1 MLIATDLDGTLIP
14 NAGTTVRA
22 FTAGVLERLDRQ
34 GVPVVFVTGRPLRWL
49 EGLWPH
55 VGAHG
60 VAIASNGAI
69 TFNVPG
75 REVTHLAGIT
85 PTDGLELC
93 RHIAD
98 EMTGA
103 QFAIECVDGIRLDPT
118 YSASA
123 RGGAAPRRAALPDIW
138 DAPAAKLLVRHPDLA
153 GDEFTSRLADVVGD
167 RATVTWSVQGLA
179 EISAP
184 GVTKASALARLCNEL
199 GVPSAQVLAFGDMPN
214 DIPMLQWA
222 GTAYAV
228 ADAHPSV
235 QAIAHRIVPTCAE
248 EGVAQTLDRLIP

>member
-14 NAGTTVRA
+14 NAATMVQA
-22 FTAGVLERLDRQ
+22 FTADVLERLDRQ

-69 TFNVPG
+69 TFNVPA
-75 REVTHLAGIT
+75 REVTHLAGIA
-85 PTDGLELC
+85 PAAGLELC

-98 EMTGA
+98 EMPGV

-118 YSASA
+118 YPSSAH
-123 RGGAAPRRAALPDIW
+123 GGPAPRRASLPDIW
-138 DAPAAKLLVRHPDLA
+138 DVPAAKLLVRHPDLA
-153 GDEFTSRLADVVGD
+153 DDEFTSRLVDVVST
-167 RATVTWSVQGLA
+167 RATVTWSVRGLA

-184 GVTKASALARLCNEL
+184 GVTKASALARLCDDL
-199 GVPSAQVLAFGDMPN
+199 GVPPAQVLAFGDMPN

-222 GTAYAV
+222 GRAFAV

-235 QAIAHRIVPTCAE
+235 RAVAHTIVPSCAE
-248 EGVAQTLDRLIP
+248 QGVAQTLNRLVP

>member
-14 NAGTTVRA
+14 NAGTTVQP
-22 FTAGVLERLDRQ
+22 FTASVLERLDRQ

-75 REVTHLAGIT
+75 REVTHLEGIG
-85 PTDGLELC
+85 PADGLELC

-118 YSASA
+118 YPMSA
-123 RGGAAPRRAALPDIW
+123 RGGSAQRPAPLSNIW
-138 DAPAAKLLVRHPDLA
+138 DSTAAKLLVRHPELA
-153 GDEFTSRLADVVGD
+153 DDEFQTRLAEVVGE

-184 GVTKASALARLCNEL
+184 GVTKASALARLCDEL

-235 QAIAHRIVPTCAE
+235 QAIAHLIVPSCAE
-248 EGVAQTLDRLIP
+248 EGVAQTLDLLVP